1 MAHMSEA
8 RRRRRYA
15 FGGLLSLAMTV
26 LTAGPVAGDETCQ
39 SPFLPKVTGQEDYV
53 YVLTLGVKGV
63 GDGNDSLVTID
74 AHPTSKSYG
83 QIIHRAPVPGQHE
96 THHAGFTDDRR
107 YLWAGGLDTS
117 YIFIFDVASDPA
129 KPKLVKTIKSFVKDT
144 GGLVGPHT
152 FYALP
157 GRMLISALSNAKDQS
172 GRTGLAE
179 YTNDGRFVR
188 TIWMP
193 KEAPYGY
200 DVRVNVNLNR
210 MLTSSFTGKKNYMRP
225 LGDLVKDAEAMK
237 AFGDSVIVW
246 DFHAR
251 KPLQVLRVP
260 GAPLELRWALLPNHY
275 YAFTA
280 TALTHQ
286 LVLIYRKEDGTW
298 ATKNIADIGDNLPVD
313 ISIAP
318 DDSKVYVN
326 SFVDGT
332 LRVYD
337 VSNPFEGK
345 LIEQVKLGE
354 MANMVSES
362 WDGKRL
368 YATNSLLSKWDKPG
382 DYWLKAY
389 AWENGKLVHRF
400 TTDFNPVGRAHI
412 MNFGSKALHAA
423 SDGSAKGGKP
433 VIRYVEQH

>member
-1 MAHMSEA
+1 MRAFFAFGTA
-8 RRRRRYA
+8 RRLILIA
-15 FGGLLSLAMTV
+15 GAVVLFAM
-26 LTAGPVAGDETCQ
+26 APAAADETCQ
-39 SPFLPKVTGQEDYV
+39 SPFLPKVTGQEDFLYV
-53 YVLTLGVKGV
+53 WTLGVSGV
-63 GDGNDSLVTID
+63 ADGNDSLVTID
-74 AHPTSKSYG
+74 ANPASPSYG
-83 QIIHRAPVPGQHE
+83 KIIHRAPVKGQHE
-96 THHAGFTDDRR
+96 AHHAGFTDDRR

-117 YIFIFDVASDPA
+117 QIFVFDVATDPA
-129 KPKLVKTIKSFVKDT
+129 RPRLVKTIRTFEKDS
-144 GGLVGPHT
+144 GLVGPHT

-157 GRMLISALSNAKDQS
+157 GRMLISALSNARDHS

-179 YTNDGRFVR
+179 YTNEGRFIR

-193 KEAPYGY
+193 AEAPYGY

-210 MLTSSFTGKKNYMRP
+210 MLTSSFAGKKNYMRP
-225 LGDLVKDAEAMK
+225 LGELVKDPQAMK
-237 AFGDSVIVW
+237 EFGDSVVVW

-251 KPLQVLRVP
+251 KPLQILRVP
-260 GAPLELRWALLPNHY
+260 GAPLELRWALQPNHH

-286 LVLIYRKEDGTW
+286 LVLIHEKDNGKW
-298 ATKNIADIGDNLPVD
+298 AATNIADIGDNLPVD

-326 SFVDGT
+326 SFMDGT

-337 VSNPFEGK
+337 VSNPFAAK
-345 LIEQVKLGE
+345 LIQQVKLGD

-362 WDGKRL
+362 WDGKRV
-368 YATNSLLSKWDKPG
+368 YATNSLLSRWDKPG

-389 AWENGKLVHRF
+389 AWGGDTLVHRF

-412 MNFGSKALHAA
+412 MNFGARPRGAA
-423 SDGSAKGGKP
+423 AP
-433 VIRYVEQH
+433 APNRPRYVAR

>member
-1 MAHMSEA
+1 MGQHSAI
-8 RRRRRYA
+8 
-15 FGGLLSLAMTV
+15 GLMVLFFTV
-26 LTAGPVAGDETCQ
+26 ALTVGHPAADETCQ
-39 SPFLPKVTGQEDYV
+39 SPFLPKVTGQEDYL
-53 YVLTLGVKGV
+53 YVWTLGVKGV
-63 GDGNDSLVTID
+63 ADGNDSLVTID
-74 AHPTSKSYG
+74 ANPQSQTYG
-83 QIIHRAPVPGQHE
+83 HIIHRTPVPGQHE
-96 THHAGFTDDRR
+96 AHHAGFTDDRR

-117 YIFIFDVASDPA
+117 YIFIFDVASHPA
-129 KPKLVKTIKSFVKDT
+129 RPKLMKTLKSFVKDT

-157 GRMLISALSNAKDQS
+157 GRMLISALSNAKDDS

-179 YTNDGRFVR
+179 YSNDGRFIR
-188 TIWMP
+188 AIWMP

-225 LGDLVKDAEAMK
+225 LGDLIKDAAAMK
-237 AFGDSVIVW
+237 EFGDSVIVW

-251 KPLQVLRVP
+251 RPLQILRVP

-286 LVLIYRKEDGTW
+286 LVLIYQKEDRTW
-298 ATKNIADIGDNLPVD
+298 ATKNIADIGDNVPVD

-318 DDSKVYVN
+318 DDSKIYVN
-326 SFVDGT
+326 SFMDGT

-337 VSNPFEGK
+337 VSNPFDGK
-345 LIEQVKLGE
+345 LTEQVKLGE

-362 WDGKRL
+362 WDGRRV
-368 YATNSLLSKWDKPG
+368 YVTNSLLSKWDKLG

-389 AWENGKLVHRF
+389 AWEGGKLRPKF
-400 TTDFNPVGRAHI
+400 TVDFNAVGRPHI
-412 MNFGSKALHAA
+412 MNFGSKALRAV
-423 SDGSAKGGKP
+423 SEGSAAGNTP
-433 VIRYVEQH
+433 VTRYAEQR